1 MNDTEN
7 ILGDLGDS
15 VLGIVREQ
23 QAIVVAVPTHKGQR
37 REMVFFILHL
47 SEG

>member
-23 QAIVVAVPTHKGQR
+23 QAIVVAVPIQKGQQHEIR
-37 REMVFFILHL
+37 ISR
-47 SEG
+47 S

>member
-23 QAIVVAVPTHKGQR
+23 QAIVVAVPSHKGQR
-37 REMVFFILHL
+37 HEMVFYTA
-47 SEG
+47 SEEE

>member
-7 ILGDLGDS
+7 ILGDLGNS

-23 QAIVVAVPTHKGQR
+23 QAIVVAVPTQKGQR
-37 REMVFFILHL
+37 RELVFYTD
-47 SEG
+47 EG